1 MGGIIM
7 KKVISILAAVLI
19 LSLSIV
25 PAFAESVNSPA
36 PTKGNYNI
44 KIDST
49 DGGSATFEYESEV
62 DEDGNQKIKVHAI
75 PDDGFEFDGWVVD
88 GGNVTGDLSD
98 PDAVLTVSSDARL
111 KPTFKKKGVTPT
123 EAPTEKKSSPSDK
136 GSHVDNG
143 SKSPQ
148 TGSNDV
154 VTFAVLSVVAL
165 ALASAVVVAKKT
177 SKK

>member
-1 MGGIIM
+1 M

-19 LSLSIV
+19 LSLSVV

-44 KIDST
+44 KIDPT
-49 DGGSATFEYESEV
+49 DGGSATFEYESEI

-98 PDAVLTVSSDARL
+98 PDATL
-111 KPTFKKKGVTPT
+111 KPTCKKKGVTPT